1 MNEFLINFNFVYLQL
16 LKLSCICISQYAS
29 LIINNKINQLKN
41 MIGREMIRLMPF
53 DKIKSIFLFALPN
66 NNMLCVAVGPRVTE
80 EIHQAQSRDR
90 HRVEIFRYPG
100 SSSPKGNGSDREIAP
115 SSPMDRDG
123 TCC

>member
-1 MNEFLINFNFVYLQL
+1 
-16 LKLSCICISQYAS
+16 
-29 LIINNKINQLKN
+29 

-66 NNMLCVAVGPRVTE
+66 NIRLPFIALGPRVTE
-80 EIHQAQSRDR
+80 EIHQAQSRDC
-90 HRVEIFRYPG
+90 HPVEIFRYPG
-100 SSSPKGNGSDREIAP
+100 SSSPKGSGSDREIAP